1 MPPAEDT
8 GGPDPELVAALQS
21 ADVPSIRRQ
30 LLRSRVLVPIVAM
43 GEESTG
49 AEMAVP
55 RLIGT
60 DGRHALPIFSSY
72 DALRRWRPDTR
83 PVPMPGEQ
91 AIAAAMGEG
100 YDAVILDVAGPI
112 THVIEIEPVLE

>member
-1 MPPAEDT
+1 LSSEDI
-8 GGPDPELVAALQS
+8 GEADPGLVAALAS
-21 ADVPSIRRQ
+21 GDVWLVRRE
-30 LLRSRVLVPIVAM
+30 LLRARVLVPIVAM

-55 RLIGT
+55 RLVGN
-60 DGRHALPIFSSY
+60 DGRHALPVFTSY
-72 DALRRWRPDTR
+72 ASLRAWREDPR

-100 YDAVILDVAGPI
+100 YDAVVVDVAGPI
-112 THVIEIEPVLE
+112 THVVELERAES